1 MINSRQWR
9 PEVSD
14 LLAAD
19 VFRIWEDVAMKRIVL
34 MALLALAL
42 PMAAFAGAVDFSN
55 AGGTLTG
62 SSSGLVLTGST
73 LIGVDG
79 FNGMGQLTGA
89 LGSVNFSTGA
99 YVSTSGSGVGSV
111 ATFNGGGTF
120 QISGNGSYGIP
131 NGVIFSGSFTGPVT
145 LTETAMNSST
155 GGNTYLLSGQVS
167 GTWYNGST
175 VSGATSQIYIFTGKN
190 GWMGT
195 STLGS
200 GDTIIST
207 VPEPGTLGLLG
218 TGLFGLAGIVRKKLK
233 A

>member
-200 GDTIIST
+200 GDTIITT